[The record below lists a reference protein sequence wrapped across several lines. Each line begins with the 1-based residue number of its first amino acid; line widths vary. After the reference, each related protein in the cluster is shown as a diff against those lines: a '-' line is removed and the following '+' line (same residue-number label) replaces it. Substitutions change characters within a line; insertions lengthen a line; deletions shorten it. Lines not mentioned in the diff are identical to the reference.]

1 MAALFRRRAAGPRPE
16 DGLWAVLVAQ
26 ARAPV
31 FYRDLAVA
39 DTPLGRFEMIAL
51 HAVLLFRRLKD
62 EGEGGRALA
71 QAVHDLLFADLDIAL
86 REIGVGDMGIGKRV
100 KTFARNLYGRIAAY
114 DAGLAGGDEALA
126 AALQRN
132 LFAGDTAVPAATV
145 AAMAAYVR
153 AVAVRLA
160 GQEGAVLLAGQV
172 DFGSLPAAGEGRR

>member
-16 DGLWAVLVAQ
+16 DDLWTVLVAQ

-62 EGEGGRALA
+62 EGAEGRALA
-71 QAVHDLLFADLDIAL
+71 QAVHDRLFADLDIAL

-114 DAGLAGGDEALA
+114 DAGLAGDDEALA
-126 AALQRN
+126 AALRRN
-132 LFAGDTAVPAATV
+132 LFAGDEAVPAAAV
-145 AAMAAYVR
+145 ATMTAYVR
-153 AVAVRLA
+153 AIAGRLA
-160 GQEGAVLLAGQV
+160 GQGGAGLLAGEV
-172 DFGSLPAAGEGRR
+172 DFGPLPGAGGEA

>member
-16 DGLWAVLVAQ
+16 DGLWAALVTQ

-62 EGEGGRALA
+62 EGNAGRALA
-71 QAVHDLLFADLDIAL
+71 QAVHDRLFADLDIAL

-100 KTFARNLYGRIAAY
+100 KTFAKNLYGRIAAY
-114 DAGLAGGDEALA
+114 DSGLVASDADLA
-126 AALQRN
+126 AALHRN
-132 LFAGDTAVPAATV
+132 LFAGDATVPEATV
-145 AAMAAYVR
+145 AAVAAYVR
-153 AVAVRLA
+153 GVAAQLA
-160 GQEGAVLLAGQV
+160 AQDGSDLLAGRV
-172 DFGSLPAAGEGRR
+172 DFGPLPADRDGAR